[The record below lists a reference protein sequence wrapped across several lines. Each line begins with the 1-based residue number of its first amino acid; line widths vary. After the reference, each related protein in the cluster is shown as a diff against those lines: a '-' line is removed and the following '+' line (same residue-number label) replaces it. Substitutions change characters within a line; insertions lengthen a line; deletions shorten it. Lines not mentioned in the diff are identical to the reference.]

1 MQGNESISSVE
12 RDFVERKRDRDSE
25 SVQTLSKSRNLHVY
39 LEQKAELAV
48 EGECAA
54 QKKSEAEAEMDV
66 RNWEQ
71 RNCDIARYENQSRT
85 RISKIGTV
93 VGRASPTLQEQF
105 STTEADRSARN
116 HILLRPQSE
125 LSAH

>member
-1 MQGNESISSVE
+1 MWSCTRKQVQGNESISSVE

-71 RNCDIARYENQSRT
+71 RNCDIARYETNR
-85 RISKIGTV
+85 
-93 VGRASPTLQEQF
+93 
-105 STTEADRSARN
+105 
-116 HILLRPQSE
+116 E
-125 LSAH
+125 LESQRLEL